1 MNLTA
6 LLQFLPLLIGFFL
19 AYHLIFKQ
27 NLPGKSIGSILTYFL
42 GILIVF
48 IAISWLIT
56 TFLAGW
62 AADMLQ
68 AGTADDWGIVINQ
81 SEGIVEDA
89 FATGDGSTSPETVQ
103 VQQPAQQIIIVTPVP
118 NSGTSSGGDRAI
130 TTTTTQGTTYTVVAG
145 DTLTTIAQ
153 KFNTTVKKIAQVNGL
168 ANPNA
173 IQPGQVLVIPSE

>member
-48 IAISWLIT
+48 VAISWLIT

-81 SEGIVEDA
+81 SEDIVEDA
-89 FATGDGSTSPETVQ
+89 FSTDGTGSQPTTVQ
-103 VQQPAQQIIIVTPVP
+103 VQQTNQQQIIVVTPTP
-118 NSGTSSGGDRAI
+118 ISGTSSGGDRAI
-130 TTTTTQGTTYTVVAG
+130 TTSGSTYTVVAG
-145 DTLTTIAQ
+145 DTLTKIAER
-153 KFNTTVKKIAQVNGL
+153 NGTTVDAIVKLNGL
-168 ANPNA
+168 TNPNS
-173 IQPGQVLVIPSE
+173 IQPGQKLVIPSP